1 MKREKI
7 SGIAGVLF
15 LGFLVLFAG
24 GKQGGFAGIL
34 MLFLVGIGALY

>member
-15 LGFLVLFAG
+15 LGFLVLLICAYMY
-24 GKQGGFAGIL
+24 AITIH
-34 MLFLVGIGALY
+34 LFSV